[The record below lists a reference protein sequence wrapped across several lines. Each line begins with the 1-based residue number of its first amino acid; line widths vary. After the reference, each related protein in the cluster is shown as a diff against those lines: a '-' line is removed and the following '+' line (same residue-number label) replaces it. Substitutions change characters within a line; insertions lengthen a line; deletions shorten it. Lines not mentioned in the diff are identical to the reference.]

1 MEWKDHDVQRRS
13 GGHQDEK
20 GGLRRLRRLLA
31 AEGGVER
38 ACPACGDPYMED
50 ERRNLDRKN

>member
-1 MEWKDHDVQRRS
+1 PAFSGYLKVQP
-13 GGHQDEK
+13 
-20 GGLRRLRRLLA
+20 
-31 AEGGVER
+31 